1 MRWIG
6 TLALGFL
13 LVGAGLP
20 GEGVASTWVIDS
32 AHSNAQFAVRHLVV
46 SKVRGHLGTVTGTM
60 TLDEKNLAAS
70 SVVAE
75 VDVTGV
81 STANAKRDDH
91 LRAEDYLDTA
101 KYPTLSFR
109 SKSVSADGENR
120 FRVVGDL
127 TLRGVTREVELEV
140 EGSPKPIV
148 DPWGKTRLGG
158 VVRAEIK
165 RDDFG
170 IGGQKLMDGGGLVM
184 GNEVEITIDV
194 ELTKTAD

>member
-1 MRWIG
+1 MKWIG

-13 LVGAGLP
+13 LVGSSGPKEA
-20 GEGVASTWVIDS
+20 VASTWEIDS

-46 SKVRGHLGTVTGTM
+46 SKVRGHLGKVTGTL
-60 TLDEKNLAAS
+60 TLDEKNLAQS
-70 SVVAE
+70 SIEAE
-75 VDVTGV
+75 VDVTGI
-81 STANAKRDDH
+81 STANADRDEH
-91 LRAEDYLDTA
+91 LRAADYLDTA
-101 KYPTLSFR
+101 KYPKLSFR
-109 SKSVSADGENR
+109 SRSVSTDGENR

-127 TLRGVTREVELEV
+127 TLHGVTREVELKV

-158 VVRAEIK
+158 VMRTSIK
-165 RDDFG
+165 RDEFG

-194 ELTKTAD
+194 ELTKTSD